1 MAAASLA
8 RGRDSGLPP
17 LNLPLRR
24 LQQGT
29 NRDEALEADHDEEV
43 QPLALL
49 TRDPFL
55 ADPFRITDEVFG
67 RILGD
72 GGQMTGFT
80 PRLDVRETA
89 DEYLVMVDLPGV
101 RSDDVQIELTD
112 QTLAISGTRVPAET
126 GEAQR
131 VERPY
136 GAFSRMLTV
145 PQGIDPDSIR
155 ADYTDGVLTLQVPK
169 PAEAKPKKIA
179 ITGGTS
185 QKAIET

>member
-1 MAAASLA
+1 M
-8 RGRDSGLPP
+8 
-17 LNLPLRR
+17 
-24 LQQGT
+24 
-29 NRDEALEADHDEEV
+29 
-43 QPLALL
+43 L

-55 ADPFRITDEVFG
+55 ADPFRVMDEVFG
-67 RILGD
+67 RMLGD
-72 GGQMTGFT
+72 GGRATGFI

-101 RSDDVQIELTD
+101 RSEDVQIELTD
-112 QTLAISGTRVPAET
+112 QTLAISGTRVPVET
-126 GEAQR
+126 GEVQR

-136 GAFSRMLTV
+136 GSFTRMLTV

-155 ADYTDGVLTLQVPK
+155 ADYTDGVLTLHVPK

-185 QKAIET
+185 QKAIEE

>member
-1 MAAASLA
+1 
-8 RGRDSGLPP
+8 
-17 LNLPLRR
+17 
-24 LQQGT
+24 
-29 NRDEALEADHDEEV
+29 V
-43 QPLALL
+43 QPLAIL

-55 ADPFRITDEVFG
+55 ADPFRVMDEVFG
-67 RILGD
+67 RVLGD
-72 GGQMTGFT
+72 GGQTTGFT

-112 QTLAISGTRVPAET
+112 QTLAISGTRVPVET

-185 QKAIET
+185 QKAIEN